1 MDSLDII
8 LYVGQSSMMTDYSIS
23 LLNNIKTSFDFIAD
37 ITHLCPDYMDST
49 RAMGGY
55 WTGQFS
61 LQGLPLAEL
70 EEWYNYYLGYRVIRK
85 VAGQIKWD
93 GFISQMRLVSGG
105 QTYVR
110 DLNTMVNRALVYYSD
125 TTGATVTPTAWNTNA
140 LSIANYGQRDDTF
153 TLDGVAANVATDFR
167 DTQLTR
173 YGWPR
178 SVGTGGTLFPADD
191 VPLPPTLYV
200 QLSGYVFTLNWRF
213 VVSNSATLTNLS
225 SFMSTLIGESEFIT
239 AGTITANTRQVP
251 QRFLS
256 PMRTWDAIEKL
267 TSIGDS
273 AGNRYVAAVGS
284 GRILNYGLAATT
296 VSYNIANGKLY
307 ELDGSECIP
316 GEIVPDRIARRQDAP
331 SGFWEGDVYS
341 DPRNIYLSEIQFHA
355 PGQITLA
362 PDQWS
367 VNDEL
372 LALINYN
379 RANRKK
385 EIVEHFRGAK

>member
-1 MDSLDII
+1 MDYNIG
-8 LYVGQSSMMTDYSIS
+8 LY
-23 LLNNIKTSFDFIAD
+23 NNRKVSQDFVAD
-37 ITHLCPDYMDST
+37 ITALCPDYQDST

-61 LQGLPLAEL
+61 LQDLPLQEL
-70 EEWYNYYLGYRVIRK
+70 EEWFNYYLGYRVLRQ
-85 VAGQIKWD
+85 VAGVTKWV

-125 TTGATVTPTAWNTNA
+125 VTGATVTPTAWNTNA
-140 LSIANYGQRDDTF
+140 LSIANYGQRDDTY
-153 TLDGVAANVATDFR
+153 TLDGVSASVATDFR

-178 SVGTGGTLFPADD
+178 SIGTGGSLFPSDD
-191 VPLPPTLYV
+191 VIVPPVLYV

-213 VVSNSATLTNLS
+213 VVSNSATLANLS
-225 SFMSTLIGESEFIT
+225 DFMATLVGESEFVT
-239 AGTITANTRQVP
+239 AGTITQNTRQVP

-267 TSIGDS
+267 TSIGDVS
-273 AGNRYVAAVGS
+273 GNRYVASVGT
-284 GRILNYGLAATT
+284 GLKLNYGLAATT
-296 VSYNIANGKLY
+296 VGYYINNGRLY

-341 DPRNIYLSEIQFHA
+341 DPRNVYISEIQFHA

-362 PDQWS
+362 PDNWN

-379 RANRKK
+379 RAARKK
-385 EIVEHFRGAK
+385 EVVEHFRGSK